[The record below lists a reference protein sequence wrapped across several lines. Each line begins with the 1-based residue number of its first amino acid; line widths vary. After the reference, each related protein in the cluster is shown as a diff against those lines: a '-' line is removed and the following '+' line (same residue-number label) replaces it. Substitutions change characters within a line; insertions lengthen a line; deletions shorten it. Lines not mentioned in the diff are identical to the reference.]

1 MKTIE
6 ELEVQIEQLQHAMA
20 TMECKS
26 CSGERVLTAFSA
38 SRACV
43 LCKCKGVN
51 LWRTVEDKSEGHC
64 GRCIARALRML
75 EEKQK

>member
-1 MKTIE
+1 MKT
-6 ELEVQIEQLQHAMA
+6 V
-20 TMECKS
+20 ECKS
-26 CSGERVLTAFSA
+26 CFGELVLTQFSA

-64 GRCIARALRML
+64 GRCMARALRML